1 MSTTVLDLAGRTD
14 ADDLLHRLYHDI
26 LLPSFRRE
34 ELDPLRVIAAAF
46 GEDPRLVDIAAARD
60 TAGEIVGAM
69 ICEWS
74 PSSRVYLLSYL
85 AARPGLRS
93 QGVGTGLMH
102 HLPVWSRARG
112 ALVTLAEV
120 DDPRCHDAEGLVG
133 DPAARL
139 AFYQRLGARVLDLPY
154 FQPSLI
160 RGGRRARGMLL
171 LAFDVDAAGLA
182 EGPVPA
188 LRGDLLE
195 RWLRDYFADSEHL
208 RQTDEGMNDPDL
220 ARLLGQASAP
230 AGVPLLP
237 VEQYVD
243 VTPDVARTDS

>member
-102 HLPVWSRARG
+102 HLPVWSRARS
-112 ALVTLAEV
+112 AR
-120 DDPRCHDAEGLVG
+120 DPR
-133 DPAARL
+133 
-139 AFYQRLGARVLDLPY
+139 
-154 FQPSLI
+154 
-160 RGGRRARGMLL
+160 RG
-171 LAFDVDAAGLA
+171 
-182 EGPVPA
+182 
-188 LRGDLLE
+188 
-195 RWLRDYFADSEHL
+195 
-208 RQTDEGMNDPDL
+208 
-220 ARLLGQASAP
+220 
-230 AGVPLLP
+230 
-237 VEQYVD
+237 
-243 VTPDVARTDS
+243 